1 MDKSKR
7 EGFKTVEPDFEE
19 MDEKIQAHRRHIF
32 HAVVWVIA
40 ILVVT
45 VVGLELWMAV
55 RSYHSYEVS
64 NSFERSDSAAARY
77 QSFCGNIVKYSNDG
91 IVYNDDSNELIWNQA
106 FEMTTPK
113 IAMCERYLAVYD
125 KGGNDIYIIKEDGPQ
140 KKIETTM
147 PIQTVCIAKQGTI
160 AVLMKDG
167 TTSYV
172 KLFDRKG
179 NELANGEFYAEK
191 GGIPIDIAL
200 SFDAKKLA
208 VDMVSVMDGNI
219 KSTITFYNFGS
230 VGQNEINNNVA
241 VHSYADTLIPEIEF
255 ISEERMIAVADNE
268 IILFKGDQ
276 KPQVD
281 SQIFPKGDIE
291 SIIYDEKYVAVVAK
305 NPGNEVSHHISIYD
319 MKGKLMMENDTT
331 LEYTQISFLDNHEL
345 CLNSHYTCEIY
356 TPHGILRFS
365 YTFDKEIYKIM
376 SRDIGPSYTFI
387 LEGLTEEVRLK

>member
-1 MDKSKR
+1 MAKSNR
-7 EGFKTVEPDFEE
+7 EGFTTVETDFEE
-19 MDEKIQAHRRHIF
+19 LDEKIQAHRKHIF
-32 HAVVWVIA
+32 NAVVWTIA
-40 ILVVT
+40 LLVVT

-55 RSYHSYEVS
+55 RSYDSYEVS
-64 NSFERSDSAAARY
+64 NSIERSDSAAARY
-77 QSFCGNIVKYSNDG
+77 HSFCGNILKYSNDG
-91 IVYNDDSNELIWNQA
+91 IVYNDKNNELIWNQA
-106 FEMTTPK
+106 FEMNTPK
-113 IAMCERYLAVYD
+113 LAVCENYLAVYD
-125 KGGNDIYIIKEDGPQ
+125 KGGSSIYIIKEDGPQ
-140 KKIETTM
+140 KQIETTM

-255 ISEERMIAVADNE
+255 ISEERMIAIADNE
-268 IILFKGDQ
+268 IILFRGDQ

-281 SQIFPKGDIE
+281 RQIFPKGDIE
-291 SIIYDEKYVAVVAK
+291 SIVYDEKYIAVVTK
-305 NPGNEVSHHISIYD
+305 NPGNEVTHHISLYD
-319 MKGKLMMENDTT
+319 MKANLLMENDTS
-331 LEYTQISFLDNHEL
+331 LEYTQIEFLDNHEL
-345 CLNSHYTCEIY
+345 CLTNNFSCEIY
-356 TPHGILRFS
+356 TAHGIRRFA

-376 SRDIGPSYTFI
+376 SRGIGPSYIFI
-387 LEGLTEEVRLK
+387 LDGITEEVRLQ